1 MSDVPTVIFKAQSA
15 LKLADGL
22 PFKDWLAIGR
32 DLAKAERSLNW
43 LIGEWWAFGKQT
55 YRERLQATNEAWWK
69 DQRLPTFGSCATY
82 AKVFR
87 VFETCR
93 NLQVSIDHH
102 NEVTAIARDN
112 MQLAQ
117 ELLRRAA
124 EEKLSALELRAE
136 VRKIRAAERTGELVE
151 MPLPTDAPVHILYA
165 DPPWQYENPPMG
177 GGNRSIENHYP
188 TMTIDELKALDVSS
202 CALENALLFMWATAP
217 KLSECLE
224 LLEPWGF
231 TYRTNLVWDK
241 IDIGMGY
248 YGRNQH
254 ELLLIC
260 KRGEIPPPPP
270 DLRVP
275 SLYSEPRTAHSRKPI
290 YYYELIESWYSTL
303 RKRELFSRAP
313 ARPGWEEPWGNEFQI
328 LEAAE

>member
-1 MSDVPTVIFKAQSA
+1 MSDVPTILFKGQLT
-15 LKLADGL
+15 LKLGDDL
-22 PFKDWLAIGR
+22 PFKEWLAIGR
-32 DLAKAERSLNW
+32 DLAKAERGLNW
-43 LIGEWWAFGKQT
+43 LIGEWWAFGKQA
-55 YRERLQATNEAWWK
+55 YRERLKATNEDWWK
-69 DQRLPTFGSCATY
+69 EQRLPSFESCMTY

-112 MQLAQ
+112 MPLAQ
-117 ELLRRAA
+117 ELLRKAFD
-124 EEKLSALELRAE
+124 ENLSALKLRAE

-151 MPLPTDAPVHILYA
+151 MPLPTEAPVHILYA

-177 GGNRSIENHYP
+177 GGNRSIENQYP
-188 TMTIDELKALDVSS
+188 TLTIDELKAIDVGK
-202 CALENALLFMWATAP
+202 CALDDALLFMWATAP
-217 KLSECLE
+217 KLAECFQ

-241 IDIGMGY
+241 VEIGMGY
-248 YGRNQH
+248 YGRSQH

-260 KRGEIPPPPP
+260 KRGEIPPPSP
-270 DLRVP
+270 DLRV
-275 SLYSEPRTAHSRKPI
+275 SSVYAEARTEHSRKPT
-290 YYYELIESWYSTL
+290 YYYELIETWYPTL

-313 ARPGWEEPWGNEFQI
+313 ARPGWEEPWGNEFRAI
-328 LEAAE
+328 GEAA